1 MYKIWVRNHLKSEVI
16 GRCGADDKTNDHAEL
31 AKDGRLKKRRA
42 LTKEL
47 VFIHTFCD
55 LFVPLLY
62 V

>member
-1 MYKIWVRNHLKSEVI
+1 LKSEVI